1 MEGAASVIE
10 WEWGMESLRSAVKY
24 KLSLPGLT
32 VIGRMLEASRLE
44 AITLQEGGL
53 NGTFGS
59 YRHGDANFC
68 SFAADF
74 ALHGRFLLPQG
85 YYLVC
90 YLHDVA
96 PESWCA
102 GMPLSKGAVLLALP
116 GSVCDLMLG
125 TASRVSL
132 VLAPLRDAM
141 KRIIDVHADSFCLPG
156 RRFALFKQACHAGTP
171 LRIWHEML
179 YQGLSEGNIQQL
191 ERLIDSGAA
200 DFIADARGVRTLFG
214 RADCFFEAYPAH
226 RRAHYPA
233 FRKAVQYMRDNLQR
247 DIYMD
252 EVAAVA
258 QISDRSLRMVFDD
271 LLGVSPTRYLTLL
284 RLHEAS
290 RRLSMRGAEKLSV
303 KSVAM
308 NCGLWNLSRF
318 AASYRRAFDEHPSDT
333 LLRSYS
339 LAS

>member
-1 MEGAASVIE
+1 MEP
-10 WEWGMESLRSAVKY
+10 LKSAVKR

-32 VIGRMLEASRLE
+32 VISRMLEVCRLE

-53 NGTFGS
+53 NGALGS
-59 YRHGDANFC
+59 YRRDGANFC

-74 ALHGRFLLPQG
+74 ALHGRFLLPQEH
-85 YYLVC
+85 YLVC

-102 GMPLSKGAVLLALP
+102 GMPLSAGTMLLILP
-116 GSVCDLMLG
+116 GSACDLMLG
-125 TASRVSL
+125 AGSRVSL
-132 VLAPLRDAM
+132 VLAPLRGAM
-141 KRIIDVHADSFCLPG
+141 KRIIDVHADSFCVPG
-156 RRFALFKQACHAGTP
+156 RQFALFTQEWHMGSP
-171 LRIWHEML
+171 LRVWHEML
-179 YQGLSEGNIQQL
+179 YQGLAEGNIPQL
-191 ERLIDSGAA
+191 ERLIDSGATDFLA
-200 DFIADARGVRTLFG
+200 DERGMRALFG
-214 RADCFFEAYPAH
+214 QSDGFFAPHPAH
-226 RRAHYPA
+226 RRAQYPA
-233 FRKAVQYMRDNLQR
+233 FRKAAQYMRDNLQR

-252 EVAAVA
+252 EVATAA